1 MVWKSN
7 RYVFFEMFSTSCNF
21 AISKK
26 SSTFALVFEKGINF
40 FCLNGWKYERIMTKE
55 LQQQW
60 AQCLTILADNLT
72 DSAYRIWFAPIVPLQ
87 FENGTLVLQVK
98 SQFVAEYIEENYLQI
113 LSSTIIRVFGQ
124 GTHLEYRVLIDAA
137 SGAATQLPSAG
148 AQAQAKPIIN
158 NMPRQRDYFESQLN
172 TLYTFDSFVAGEP
185 NKLARTAGVAIAS
198 QPGYTAFNPLFV
210 YGGSGVG
217 KTHLANAIGN
227 QVKVQNPEARVLY
240 VSANTFKLQY
250 QDAAKNNKI
259 PDFLNFYQS
268 VDVLIVDDIQYFAGL
283 KGTQDTFFHIFN
295 YLQQSRKQLILTS
308 DRPPIELKDIE
319 ERLLTRFKWGLSAEI
334 KNPDYQLRK
343 NILLSKMRRD
353 GIVLS
358 DEVVDYIAT
367 NVRNSVRDLEGIL
380 ASLLAHSTLTDREI
394 DIRLAEEVI
403 SHIVAIQ
410 PKKITVGDVIG
421 AVAEHYSL
429 PEKALLSANRSKEIA
444 NARHI
449 AIYLTKELT
458 DSSLTEIGFKM
469 GRRTHA
475 TVLHSIAIIK
485 DRLEFDPVMRQTISQ
500 LESAL
505 RH

>member
-1 MVWKSN
+1 
-7 RYVFFEMFSTSCNF
+7 
-21 AISKK
+21 
-26 SSTFALVFEKGINF
+26 
-40 FCLNGWKYERIMTKE
+40 MTKE

-60 AQCLTILADNLT
+60 AQCLAILADNLT
-72 DSAYRIWFAPIVPLQ
+72 DSAYRIWFAPIIPLQ

-172 TLYTFDSFVAGEP
+172 SLYTFDSFVAGEP

-227 QVKVQNPEARVLY
+227 QVKVLNPEARVLY

-319 ERLLTRFKWGLSAEI
+319 ERLLTRFKWGLAAEI

-429 PEKALLSANRSKEIA
+429 PEKAILSANRSKEIA

-475 TVLHSIAIIK
+475 TVLHSIALIK
-485 DRLEFDPVMRQTISQ
+485 DRLEFDPVLRQTISQ